1 MDVDRWNDVDRRM
14 DMDRR
19 TLLVTGGV
27 VVTAAAVTACGSS
40 EEAANGAG
48 ASSPS
53 PDAAGDS
60 AVTSATDP
68 IASTADIPVGGGIIV
83 EEPAVV
89 ITQPAEGDFKAFTAI
104 CPHQGCLVS
113 EVVDNEIICAC
124 HGSRFSGT
132 DGAVLEGPSQQGLT
146 PAGVTVDG
154 GSVVLS

>member
-1 MDVDRWNDVDRRM
+1 MAHCREEHRIGRLVM
-14 DMDRR
+14 ERR
-19 TLLVTGGV
+19 TLLVSGGV
-27 VVTAAAVTACGSS
+27 VATAAVVAACGSS
-40 EEAANGAG
+40 EEAAPVESA
-48 ASSPS
+48 ASEAP
-53 PDAAGDS
+53 AGDS
-60 AVTSATDP
+60 SQVTSAADP
-68 IASTADIPVGGGIIV
+68 LASTADIPVGGGLIV

-89 ITQPAEGDFKAFTAI
+89 ITQPTEGDFKAFTAI

-154 GSVVLS
+154 GSVILS

>member
-1 MDVDRWNDVDRRM
+1 
-14 DMDRR
+14 MDRR

-27 VVTAAAVTACGSS
+27 VATAAVVTACGSG
-40 EEAANGAG
+40 EETASAP
-48 ASSPS
+48 ASSAPS
-53 PDAAGDS
+53 PEAAAGDS

-68 IASTADIPVGGGIIV
+68 IASTADIPVGGGLIV

-89 ITQPAEGDFKAFTAI
+89 ITQPTEGEFKAFTAI

-154 GSVVLS
+154 GSVVLG

>member
-1 MDVDRWNDVDRRM
+1 
-14 DMDRR
+14 MDRR

-27 VVTAAAVTACGSS
+27 VATAAVVTACSS
-40 EEAANGAG
+40 GDEATSAPSSSAPSPEAAG
-48 ASSPS
+48 
-53 PDAAGDS
+53 GDS

-68 IASTADIPVGGGIIV
+68 IASTADIPVGGGVIV

-89 ITQPAEGDFKAFTAI
+89 ITQPSEGEFKAFTAI

>member
-1 MDVDRWNDVDRRM
+1 
-14 DMDRR
+14 MDRR

-27 VVTAAAVTACGSS
+27 VATAAVVTACSS
-40 EEAANGAG
+40 GDEATSAPSSSAPSPEAAG
-48 ASSPS
+48 
-53 PDAAGDS
+53 GDS
-60 AVTSATDP
+60 AVTSAADP
-68 IASTADIPVGGGIIV
+68 IASTADIPVGGGVIV

-89 ITQPAEGDFKAFTAI
+89 ITQPSEGEFKAFTAI

-132 DGAVLEGPSQQGLT
+132 DGAVLEGPAQQGLT